1 MKRLFLLIL
10 TLLLT
15 SGLIAAQV
23 QSPYDIAF
31 ERIEAARISGATELD
46 LSGLG
51 LNTLPPEVFQL
62 TDLTTLMLYNNQ
74 LTSLSPEISKLSG
87 LTTLLLSRNQLT
99 SLPPQIGQLTNLRSL
114 DLSENQLAE
123 LPAEFFQ
130 LNNLNELYLS
140 SNQLT
145 YLPPEIS
152 QLSHLCYLI
161 IIDNALHHLPTELA
175 QLKILSVDSCRLD
188 IDFNPL
194 ITPPPDV
201 VAQGTPAI
209 MDYLRN
215 QAAMQAQQITLAIAS
230 MVGLVAAFLLAFR
243 WRTRRVGRKK
253 KQAI

>member
-1 MKRLFLLIL
+1 
-10 TLLLT
+10 
-15 SGLIAAQV
+15 
-23 QSPYDIAF
+23 
-31 ERIEAARISGATELD
+31 
-46 LSGLG
+46 
-51 LNTLPPEVFQL
+51 
-62 TDLTTLMLYNNQ
+62 
-74 LTSLSPEISKLSG
+74 
-87 LTTLLLSRNQLT
+87 
-99 SLPPQIGQLTNLRSL
+99 
-114 DLSENQLAE
+114 
-123 LPAEFFQ
+123 
-130 LNNLNELYLS
+130 NLNELYLS

-209 MDYLRN
+209 LDYLRN
-215 QAAMQAQQITLAIAS
+215 QAAMQAQQITLAIAG

-243 WRTRRVGRKK
+243 WRTRRLGRKK
-253 KQAI
+253 KREN